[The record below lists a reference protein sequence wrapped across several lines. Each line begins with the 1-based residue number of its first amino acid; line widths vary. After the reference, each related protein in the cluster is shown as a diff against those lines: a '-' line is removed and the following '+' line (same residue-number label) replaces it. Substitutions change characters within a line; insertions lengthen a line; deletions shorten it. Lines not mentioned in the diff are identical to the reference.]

1 MRIALIVLPLL
12 VSCGLAPK
20 SDNPDDSGDS
30 GDNNSGGTTFADLQ
44 AEPSQFTGDIVTLK
58 NVIATTGLTVDGQG
72 FFVQDAGGGEWSGL
86 YVYMQGGLED
96 VQVEAGLK
104 LSLTG
109 EVKEFPAEEAET
121 ETELVITSATNIV
134 VTGNGDITVDVVDP
148 SSVTDWESWE
158 SCMVSLGASEATS
171 GINSYGEVELDN
183 GLLMDNLFFDF
194 QASSGDTWENIT
206 GPVGYKWGEWKVFP
220 RAEDDLEGWI
230 GVPAAVPTETDIE
243 TIQSGAFDDDT
254 LVSISGVVATSGLTA
269 GGGGFY
275 VQTAGGGE
283 NSGLYIY
290 LWSEVAD
297 EASDIAA
304 GDELDI
310 EGYVTEYETE
320 GSSLTELTVKD
331 SGKFSVSAS
340 GETVTVD
347 TLDASAVTD
356 WEVWEGCLVQVG
368 TATTTGEVD
377 SYGAVALD
385 NGLTLDNQFYDMAPA
400 LGTTYTSLTGLVSDY
415 FGWKLNPRSASDL
428 VAQ

>member
-1 MRIALIVLPLL
+1 MRIALITLPLL

-20 SDNPDDSGDS
+20 STNPDDTGDS
-30 GDNNSGGTTFADLQ
+30 GGNNSGGTTVADLQ
-44 AEPSQFTGDIVTLK
+44 AGLVSSGDIVTLN
-58 NVIATTGLTVDGQG
+58 NVIATTGLTADAQG

-86 YVYMQGGLED
+86 YVYMQGGLEG

-104 LSLTG
+104 LTLTG

-134 VTGNGDITVDVVDP
+134 VTGSGDITVDVVDP
-148 SSVTDWESWE
+148 ASVTDWEPWE
-158 SCMVSLGASEATS
+158 SCIVSLGASEAAA

-194 QASSGDTWENIT
+194 QASSGDTWENII

-220 RAEDDLEGWI
+220 RTADDLEGWV
-230 GVPAAVPTETDIE
+230 GVPAAEPTVTDIE
-243 TIQSGAFDDDT
+243 TIQSGTFADDT
-254 LVSISGVVATSGLTA
+254 VVSISGVVATSALTA
-269 GGGGFY
+269 GGGFY

-290 LWSEVAD
+290 LWSEIVD
-297 EASDIAA
+297 EAANLA
-304 GDELDI
+304 VGDELNI
-310 EGYVTEYETE
+310 EGYVTEYVTD

-331 SGKFSVSAS
+331 SGKFSVTAS

-347 TLDASAVTD
+347 SVDASTVTD
-356 WEVWEGCLVQVG
+356 WEPWEGCLVQVG

-377 SYGAVALD
+377 SFGAVALD

-400 LGTTYTSLTGLVSDY
+400 LGTTYSSLTGLVSDY
-415 FGWKLNPRSASDL
+415 YGWKLNPRSASDL